1 MRRRFA
7 FAWTIALCFIKGAFM
22 YLNFNFLKSFY
33 QLLLKGAQYTL
44 IISAG
49 ALIIGFFLGIIV
61 ALMRQSKN
69 KLLRLIG
76 SAWVEFLR
84 NTPFL
89 VQLFFLYFGLPEIG
103 ITTDPI
109 ITSILALGINSS
121 APNCE
126 VIRSGLL
133 AVKKGYFECSY
144 ALGYS
149 PFQTFRY
156 MILPVSLRLAFKP
169 LTSNFINLV
178 LTSSVVFSITVN
190 DLMGASKT
198 VAARTARP
206 FEVYIF
212 IMIAYC
218 IFTFL
223 LSFLAK
229 AIDKKISI
237 TL

>member
-1 MRRRFA
+1 M
-7 FAWTIALCFIKGAFM
+7 LLQGAR
-22 YLNFNFLKSFY
+22 L
-33 QLLLKGAQYTL
+33 TL

-49 ALIIGFFLGIIV
+49 SLVLGFMLGIIV
-61 ALMRQSKN
+61 ALMRQSKSR
-69 KLLRLIG
+69 LLRFIG

-89 VQLFFLYFGLPEIG
+89 VQLFFLYFGLPELG
-103 ITTDPI
+103 IHTDPI

-133 AVKKGYFECSY
+133 AVKKGYYECSY
-144 ALGYS
+144 ALGYNS
-149 PFQTFRY
+149 FQTFRY
-156 MILPVSLRLAFKP
+156 IVLPVSLRLAFKP

-190 DLMGASKT
+190 DLMGSSKT

-206 FEVYIF
+206 FEVFIF
-212 IMIAYC
+212 IMLAYC
-218 IFTFL
+218 VFTFII
-223 LSFLAK
+223 SFVAK
-229 AIDKKISI
+229 AIDRRISI

>member
-1 MRRRFA
+1 
-7 FAWTIALCFIKGAFM
+7 M
-22 YLNFNFLKSFY
+22 YLNFSFLKTFY
-33 QLLLKGAQYTL
+33 PMLLQGARLTL

-49 ALIIGFFLGIIV
+49 SLVLGFMLGIIV
-61 ALMRQSKN
+61 ALMRQSKSR
-69 KLLRLIG
+69 LLRFIG

-89 VQLFFLYFGLPEIG
+89 VQLFFLYFGLPELG
-103 ITTDPI
+103 IHTDPI

-133 AVKKGYFECSY
+133 AVKKGYYECSY
-144 ALGYS
+144 ALGYNS
-149 PFQTFRY
+149 FQTFRY
-156 MILPVSLRLAFKP
+156 IVLPVSLRLAFKP

-190 DLMGASKT
+190 DLMGSSKT

-206 FEVYIF
+206 FEVFIF
-212 IMIAYC
+212 IMLAYC
-218 IFTFL
+218 VFTFII
-223 LSFLAK
+223 SFVAK
-229 AIDKKISI
+229 AIDRRISI